1 MTRFADTHTRLTDDV
16 RVRQIADF
24 EAKRIERQFAPLKA
38 RAAANAAAFSAKRT
52 FALA

>member
-1 MTRFADTHTRLTDDV
+1 MTRFADVHTRLTDDV
-16 RVRQIADF
+16 RTRQIARD
-24 EAKRIERQFAPLKA
+24 EALRVERQFAPVKA